1 MNRRSFLLAIAALAA
16 GPYQLLARHN
26 RKGESPRTALAPVET
41 EHGFWVLLPL
51 TAPQA
56 GFEIDPL
63 SKMVTLNKGRRGT
76 LEPVEL
82 ESGFVVLLPIA

>member
-1 MNRRSFLLAIAALAA
+1 
-16 GPYQLLARHN
+16 
-26 RKGESPRTALAPVET
+26 
-41 EHGFWVLLPL
+41 LPL